1 MTQMVLTV
9 TNWLNFQGIVDGWL
23 NFKRKRQAA
32 ALRKNTIR
40 ELSQLTDADLQD
52 IGLCRGDIRSVANGT
67 FYKDAS
73 PEMRARIVDN
83 YLTTTDNTNDNLKG
97 WV

>member
-23 NFKRKRQAA
+23 DFKRKRQAA
-32 ALRKNTIR
+32 AQRRNTVR
-40 ELSQLTDADLQD
+40 ELSQLSDADLRD

-73 PEMRARIVDN
+73 PELRARVSDD
-83 YLTTTDNTNDNLKG
+83 YLITSNTNDNLKG

>member
-23 NFKRKRQAA
+23 DFKRKRQVA
-32 ALRKNTIR
+32 ALRRNTVR
-40 ELSQLTDADLQD
+40 ELSQLSDADLHD

-73 PEMRARIVDN
+73 PELRARISDDH
-83 YLTTTDNTNDNLKG
+83 LTTDNTNDNLKG